1 MVAHRLNPF
10 QNDNC
15 GDANMKSATIL
26 ARPMV
31 TQLACTVSIAL
42 NAAQALAFNIFPLAP
57 GDAQKMGQQNSGNS
71 RMGNVEFDSDPQPAT
86 RIQICPP
93 PTLIQAR

>member
-10 QNDNC
+10 QNYNC

-42 NAAQALAFNIFPLAP
+42 NAAQALAFNIFPWRPVTRKNGTTELW
-57 GDAQKMGQQNSGNS
+57 
-71 RMGNVEFDSDPQPAT
+71 EQPNG
-86 RIQICPP
+86 
-93 PTLIQAR
+93 